1 MVIKKNC
8 FVVTFSLKSN
18 TAADIARYDQFP
30 SYAVPFLCPNIE
42 AMWLE
47 NALSSSN
54 IAFRVVVVSFSVKM
68 YADFTATWAGGE
80 GGTFPIHLLIV
91 STLGPYSAC
100 SKPGTLKH

>member
-42 AMWLE
+42 AM
-47 NALSSSN
+47 
-54 IAFRVVVVSFSVKM
+54 
-68 YADFTATWAGGE
+68 
-80 GGTFPIHLLIV
+80 
-91 STLGPYSAC
+91 
-100 SKPGTLKH
+100 